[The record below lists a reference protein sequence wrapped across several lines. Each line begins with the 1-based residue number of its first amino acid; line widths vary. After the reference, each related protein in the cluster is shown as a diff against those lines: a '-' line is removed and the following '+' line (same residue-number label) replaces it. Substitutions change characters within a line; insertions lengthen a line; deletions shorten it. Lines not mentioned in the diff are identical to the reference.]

1 MMPSLT
7 VCRRVM
13 FCLPVMM
20 LVTGCAQSVLQEH
33 SSQEDLGM
41 GIISGTL
48 GAQHQ
53 SAGSVGDQ
61 SAGSLVGQVQVVEGG
76 AYLVRDVRGQ
86 EHRIPHDENTKI
98 DRPAHVGDRIQSWFD
113 RHGRALL
120 IRNLDED
127 GR

>member
-1 MMPSLT
+1 MPSLT
-7 VCRRVM
+7 VCCRVM
-13 FCLPVMM
+13 FCLSAM
-20 LVTGCAQSVLQEH
+20 LCVTGCAQSVLQEH

-48 GAQHQ
+48 GAQRQ
-53 SAGSVGDQ
+53 SAVPAGDQ
-61 SAGSLVGQVQVVEGG
+61 SPGSLVGQVQAVEGG
-76 AYLVRDVRGQ
+76 AYLVRDARGY

-120 IRNLDED
+120 IRSLDED